1 MTKVVNNNEL
11 TETKQSSPAL
21 QSAQHVDT
29 KNDDK
34 KIEGRLQPSWFRTLV
49 VALVTGLFVSITLA
63 IMIGPVSIPPGTVWK
78 IALSNLPIVN
88 AWIET
93 TWTTS
98 HGHIVWDI
106 RFPRVLLGALV
117 GAGLATVGVAIQ
129 ALVRNSLADP
139 YILGV
144 SSGASVGATLVIL
157 LGAFSVLGYYALSL
171 AAFTGALLS
180 VILVFFISQVGGRIS
195 TVRLLLTGFAVSAI
209 FFALT
214 NFIVMTAPRE
224 EGIRSALFW
233 MMGNLSGAKWEY
245 LIIPSFAVSAGL
257 IFLFVQSR
265 SLNALLMGEETA
277 TTLGIN
283 TQRFRKS
290 LIVVTALVTGVLVAV
305 SGAIGFVGLMI
316 PHLVRLIVGADH
328 RRVLPVSALVGA
340 IFLIWADVGAR
351 MVLAPEELP
360 IGIITA
366 LCGGPFF
373 IWLLRRSSYSF
384 GGDSK

>member
-1 MTKVVNNNEL
+1 M
-11 TETKQSSPAL
+11 S
-21 QSAQHVDT
+21 
-29 KNDDK
+29 
-34 KIEGRLQPSWFRTLV
+34 
-49 VALVTGLFVSITLA
+49 
-63 IMIGPVSIPPGTVWK
+63 IMIGPVSIQPGTVWR
-78 IALSNLPIVN
+78 IALSNLPLIGNWMDV
-88 AWIET
+88 
-93 TWTTS
+93 TWSTA
-98 HGHIVWDI
+98 HGDIIWDI

-157 LGAFSVLGYYALSL
+157 LGAFSLFGQYALSV
-171 AAFTGALLS
+171 AAFGGALLS

-195 TVRLLLTGFAVSAI
+195 TVRLLLAGIAVSMMLSAV
-209 FFALT
+209 T
-214 NFIVMTAPRE
+214 SFIVMTAPRE

-245 LIIPSFAVSAGL
+245 LTIPAIAVTVGL
-257 IFLFVQSR
+257 IFLLVQAR

-277 TTLGIN
+277 STLGIN
-283 TQRFRKS
+283 IQFFRKS
-290 LIVVTALVTGVLVAV
+290 LIITTAVVTGVLVAV

-316 PHLVRLIVGADH
+316 PHVVRLIVGSDH
-328 RRVLPVSALVGA
+328 RRVLPASALIGA

-351 MVLAPEELP
+351 MILAPEELP

-366 LCGGPFF
+366 MCGGPFF
-373 IWLLRRSSYSF
+373 IWLLRRSSYTF
-384 GGDSK
+384 GGEGK